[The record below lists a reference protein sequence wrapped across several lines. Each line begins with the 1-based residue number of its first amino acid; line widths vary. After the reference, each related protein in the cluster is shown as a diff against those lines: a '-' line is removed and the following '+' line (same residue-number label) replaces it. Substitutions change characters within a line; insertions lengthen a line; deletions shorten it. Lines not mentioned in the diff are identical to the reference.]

1 MRDAEGPV
9 IIGIAG
15 FSDSGKSCLAEALVK
30 EAAAQGLRVAYL
42 KHDGHADEA
51 PDDWEKPGSDTARA
65 AAAGASVTMVASK
78 RGFLLRSRQEGGFPE
93 WVAAIRAVA
102 DVDVV
107 IAEGGKRA
115 VHAKIAVV
123 RGEDEWRRLLESGAL
138 AIAAVVS
145 PDWAPMGFPVP
156 VFRPHQAAD
165 LLAWW
170 RDRWRQGALAA
181 PTVPA

>member
-1 MRDAEGPV
+1 MRDAKGPV

-15 FSDSGKSCLAEALVK
+15 FSDSGKSCLAEALV
-30 EAAAQGLRVAYL
+30 EAASAQGLRVAYL

-65 AAAGASVTMVASK
+65 TAAGASVTMVASS
-78 RGFLLRSRQEGGFPE
+78 RGFLLRSRQEGGFPA
-93 WVAAIRAVA
+93 WFAAIRAVA

-115 VHAKIAVV
+115 AHAKVAVV
-123 RGEDEWRRLLESGAL
+123 RGEREWTQLLAAGAV
-138 AIAAVVS
+138 AIAAAVA
-145 PDWAPMGFPVP
+145 PDGALTGIPVP

-181 PTVPA
+181 PVVPD

>member
-1 MRDAEGPV
+1 MEGPV
-9 IIGIAG
+9 ILGIAG
-15 FSDSGKSCLAEALVK
+15 FSDSGKSCLAEALVQ
-30 EAAAQGLRVAYL
+30 EAAARGLRVAYL

-51 PDDWEKPGSDTARA
+51 PDDWEKLGSDTARQ

-93 WVAAIRAVA
+93 WFAAIRAVA

-115 VHAKIAVV
+115 AHAKVAVV
-123 RGEDEWRRLLESGAL
+123 RGEGEWTQLLAAGAV

-170 RDRWRQGALAA
+170 QARWRQGALDA
-181 PTVPA
+181 PMVPE

>member
-1 MRDAEGPV
+1 MRDAEAPV

-15 FSDSGKSCLAEALVK
+15 FSGSGKSCLAEALVR

-51 PDDWEKPGSDTARA
+51 ADDWEKPGSDTARA
-65 AAAGASVTMVASK
+65 AQAGASVTMVASR
-78 RGFLLRSRQEGGFPE
+78 RGFLLRSRQEGGFRE
-93 WVAAIRAVA
+93 WFAAIRAVA

-107 IAEGGKRA
+107 IAEGGKREA
-115 VHAKIAVV
+115 HAKIAVV
-123 RGEDEWRRLLESGAL
+123 RGEDEWRRLLAAGAT

-145 PDWAPMGFPVP
+145 SDWAPEGFPVP
-156 VFRPHQAAD
+156 VFRPHQARD

-170 RDRWRQGALAA
+170 RDRWREGALVA
-181 PTVPA
+181 PTISG